1 MKGLRIAVPPFA
13 IVLLATVFS
22 PGVHAAA
29 PKPTLMAGIPVKFD
43 YTYDKGDPV
52 PQEAS
57 PTGFRLHYIT
67 PWYVGVGVAQYKS
80 ALLDKGGYADI
91 LNGDLETTYG
101 LAEITLNYA
110 IGPVILTYGYGSGRV
125 TYSPESM
132 NVSGVTFT
140 RRESQVIE
148 RFLGVGLMVSPNWS
162 IHAAWHALS
171 AEVDQQVKV
180 GGFVIDEGVDDLG
193 AIMSTVSVGYSF

>member
-1 MKGLRIAVPPFA
+1 MKGLRIAVPLFA
-13 IVLLATVFS
+13 IGFLATIFASNVR
-22 PGVHAAA
+22 AAT

-57 PTGFRLHYIT
+57 PTGLRVHYIT
-67 PWYVGVGVAQYKS
+67 PWYVGFGVAQYKS
-80 ALLDKGGYADI
+80 ALLDKGGYADV

-110 IGPVILTYGYGSGRV
+110 VGPVILTYGYGSGRV

-132 NVSGVTFT
+132 DVSGLTFT

-162 IHAAWHALS
+162 IHATWHVLY
-171 AEVDQQVKV
+171 AEVDYQAKFS
-180 GGFVIDEGVDDLG
+180 GFVIDEGMDDLG
-193 AIMSTVSVGYSF
+193 AIMSAVSVGYSF